1 MSFKTEL
8 MSGAKIGGAAFV
20 GYALNRFLST
30 MDYAKQILKESPE
43 TGTVLVSSGISVAA
57 IKFQGSVK
65 DKLVRVGL
73 VGGSIA
79 ASIHLA
85 TKIPTIQK
93 ALPAGIVDAL
103 SGEEDYEEM
112 SGEELEN
119 QINQE
124 VDSRIRKAFQDGKIQ
139 YVQPSNSQLSL
150 AGNVNETPEFELD
163 GDPDPIYS
171 LAGTDSDIYSDIGK

>member
-1 MSFKTEL
+1 MSFKNEL
-8 MSGAKIGGAAFV
+8 MSGAKVGGAAFV
-20 GYALNRFLST
+20 GYALNRFVST

-43 TGTVLVSSGISVAA
+43 TGAVIVSTGISVAA
-57 IKFQGSVK
+57 IKFQDKVK

-93 ALPAGIVDAL
+93 ALPAGVVTAL
-103 SGEEDYEEM
+103 SGDGEYEEV
-112 SGEELEN
+112 SGEEMEN

-139 YVQPSNSQLSL
+139 YVNPGNNQLAL
-150 AGNVNETPEFELD
+150 AGETQSVYEVGEDSEYGVD
-163 GDPDPIYS
+163 GDGVYDLSGVYEIE
-171 LAGTDSDIYSDIGK
+171 